1 MSPSDTK
8 CKKKKKAFDKR
19 EMKVAQA
26 EAEACI
32 AKATVCEQ
40 WRVDSLFFNN

>member
-1 MSPSDTK
+1 MSPSDT
-8 CKKKKKAFDKR
+8 KAFDKR

-32 AKATVCEQ
+32 AKATVCE
-40 WRVDSLFFNN
+40 